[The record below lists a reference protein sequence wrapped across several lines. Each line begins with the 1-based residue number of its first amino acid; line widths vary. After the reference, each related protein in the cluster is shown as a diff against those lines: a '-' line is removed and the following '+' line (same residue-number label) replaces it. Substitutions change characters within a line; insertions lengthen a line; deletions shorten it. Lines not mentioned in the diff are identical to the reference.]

1 MSVLQG
7 DSKAS
12 ASIGKALGSLSVVQ
26 KSFFGENNALCRDTY
41 YNYRKCI
48 DPHRHTST
56 THNLL
61 IKNKGDK
68 ENEY

>member
-1 MSVLQG
+1 MPVLQG
-7 DSKAS
+7 DSAAS
-12 ASIGKALGSLSVVQ
+12 ASVGKALGSLSVVQ

-48 DPHRHTST
+48 DSHRYTRTS
-56 THNLL
+56 HNLL
-61 IKNKGDK
+61 IKSKGYK